1 MSKFKSILI
10 LWLPVLLW
18 CWLIFFLSSI
28 PNLKTSQN
36 PFLDEI
42 LRKTAHFL
50 EYLALYVLFFR
61 ALNWQKEKKNFWLPF
76 LLTFLYSLSDEWHQ
90 SFVPTRAGRFKDIF
104 IDNSGNL
111 LGGLIVWKLLP
122 KVRNKLK
129 NWAKKLGLI

>member
-1 MSKFKSILI
+1 MNKLRVILR

-50 EYLALYVLFFR
+50 EYLILYALFFR
-61 ALNWQKEKKNFWLPF
+61 ALNWQKEKKNFWLPL

-90 SFVPTRAGRFKDIF
+90 SLVPTRAGRFKDIF

-111 LGGLIVWKLLP
+111 FGGLIIWKLLP
-122 KVRNKLK
+122 KAPLKLK
-129 NWAKKLGLI
+129 NWAKKLGII

>member
-42 LRKTAHFL
+42 LRKTCHFL

-61 ALNWQKEKKNFWLPF
+61 ALNWQKEKKNFWLPL

-111 LGGLIVWKLLP
+111 VGGLIVWKLLP
-122 KVRNKLK
+122 KMRNKLK
-129 NWAKKLGLI
+129 NWAKKLGVI